1 MEEDKKPEP
10 RTRLKTAGLVVAC
23 GLIGIVAVALGFML
37 ADAAILY
44 AMESSGGQPMLYV
57 MERMAVQ
64 PEGAVVVPLTEKDFT
79 EHPALDSVIR
89 GEEKNPSAWE
99 WGMSDQRFIGGT
111 NVSYAESRAL
121 QDAYGPD
128 RETWVYP
135 HLEYEGAYY
144 LLVTTWP

>member
-1 MEEDKKPEP
+1 MEEDKNPEP
-10 RTRLKTAGLVVAC
+10 GNRLKTAGLVVAC
-23 GLIGIVAVALGFML
+23 GLIGFVAVALGLML

-57 MERMAVQ
+57 MERAEVQ
-64 PEGAVVVPLTEKDFT
+64 PEWGVIVPLTERDFAD
-79 EHPALDSVIR
+79 HPALDAVIR

-128 RETWVYP
+128 RETGLYP

-144 LLVTTWP
+144 VVVTTWP